1 VAIRTT
7 PIFTVQLTTMRK
19 TLLLFH
25 VILFAFPM
33 TMIGQGISIAFG
45 DSLVQGHV
53 SNTKDI
59 EAYIEVR
66 NDGAADVEIKVTRRL
81 DRTNALL
88 DSNAICWVVCFG
100 TDTDTSSTQIT
111 LAPGQRSAPTDF
123 TGHVYP
129 DRDGMAFSGGIT
141 YIFYDKNNP
150 TDSAAHTVYYEVIPD
165 MSTPEENASTWS
177 VYPNPASDFIWIEAF
192 DGAAEDTRI
201 EFTDVLGRILHSE
214 RFDAS
219 FGSTS
224 ISLDALR
231 SGVYLYGI
239 YEGDR
244 LIEKKKLVV
253 RK

>member
-1 VAIRTT
+1 
-7 PIFTVQLTTMRK
+7 MRK
-19 TLLLFH
+19 TLFFLGTLF
-25 VILFAFPM
+25 LTLPFA
-33 TMIGQGISIAFG
+33 GSAQGLAIAFG
-45 DSLVQGHV
+45 DSLVQGHA
-53 SNTKDI
+53 SNATDI
-59 EAYIEVR
+59 AAYIEVR
-66 NDGAADVEIKVTRRL
+66 NDGAADVDIKVTRRF

-100 TDTDTSSTQIT
+100 TGTDTSSTQIT
-111 LAPGQRSAPTDF
+111 LAPGERSAPSDF

-129 DRDGMAFSGGIT
+129 DGDGIAFSGGIT
-141 YIFYDKNNP
+141 YIFYDKDDP
-150 TDSAAHTVYYEVIPD
+150 SDSAAHTVYYEVIAD
-165 MSTPEENASTWS
+165 ISALEEQSANWS
-177 VYPNPASDFIWIEAF
+177 VYPNPASDLLWIEAL
-192 DGAAEDTRI
+192 DGAAEDTHI